1 MLVKRKYSMYG
12 FRQFITDQGGDGDII
27 NVYLNNPKIRI
38 SEIAQHYGKSE
49 AEIYRILHANDIT
62 PNRLRVNHQ
71 KVQNLAQLGW
81 GVREIAEFTG
91 YTPRNIRYIIRN
103 KGINGR

>member
-1 MLVKRKYSMYG
+1 MYG
-12 FRQFITDQGGDGDII
+12 FRQFVNDNGGDGDVIGL
-27 NVYLNNPKIRI
+27 YLSQPKMRI
-38 SEIAQHYGKSE
+38 SEIAQQLGRSK

-62 PNRLRVNHQ
+62 PNRLKVNHQ

-91 YTPRNIRYIIRN
+91 YTPRNVRYILAKN
-103 KGINGR
+103 KPLSEGNK